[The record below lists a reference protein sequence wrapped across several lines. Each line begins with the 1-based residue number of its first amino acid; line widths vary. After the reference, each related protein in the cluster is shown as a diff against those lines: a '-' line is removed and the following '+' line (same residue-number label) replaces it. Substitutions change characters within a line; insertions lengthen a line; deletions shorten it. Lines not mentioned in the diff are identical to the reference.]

1 MPATDERKKPQSS
14 FVAGAGAGFVATAL
28 LHPLDLIKTRFQ
40 VQESGGRRLPL
51 YRGVPHAIRTIV
63 QLEGVAGLYAGLL
76 PNVVGSTASWGIYFH
91 FYNGFKERM
100 GSRREAMGD
109 SAVYIAA
116 ATAAGVLTTLMMH
129 PVFTIKTRLQLQM
142 HQAAEPAAVAAAEAA
157 PSASSAPPAAAAQR
171 LVPAHQR
178 DNYAGALNAFGRMVR
193 EEGVLSL
200 YRGLGASLML
210 VSHASLQFLTYE
222 HSKAWL
228 QGRSWRGGG
237 DGDGGRGGGGGGA
250 AEALGGRELFAA
262 ATVSKV
268 CATMVTYPYQVVR
281 SVMQQRAAVGTDVVV
296 LDSTVGTMTRIWR
309 LERLWGFYRGL
320 VPHILRSTPQATLT
334 LMAYEYFQRGLD
346 RRSA

>member
-28 LHPLDLIKTRFQ
+28 LHPLDLIETRFQ
-40 VQESGGRRLPL
+40 GAGERRSAAAALP
-51 YRGVPHAIRTIV
+51 GVPHLCTAIV

-157 PSASSAPPAAAAQR
+157 PSASSAPAAAAAQR

-237 DGDGGRGGGGGGA
+237 DGGGGGGGA
-250 AEALGGRELFAA
+250 AAEALGERELFAA

>member
-1 MPATDERKKPQSS
+1 
-14 FVAGAGAGFVATAL
+14 
-28 LHPLDLIKTRFQ
+28 
-40 VQESGGRRLPL
+40 
-51 YRGVPHAIRTIV
+51 
-63 QLEGVAGLYAGLL
+63 
-76 PNVVGSTASWGIYFH
+76 
-91 FYNGFKERM
+91 
-100 GSRREAMGD
+100 
-109 SAVYIAA
+109 
-116 ATAAGVLTTLMMH
+116 
-129 PVFTIKTRLQLQM
+129 
-142 HQAAEPAAVAAAEAA
+142 
-157 PSASSAPPAAAAQR
+157 
-171 LVPAHQR
+171 
-178 DNYAGALNAFGRMVR
+178 
-193 EEGVLSL
+193 
-200 YRGLGASLML
+200 ML

-237 DGDGGRGGGGGGA
+237 DGDGGGGGAA

-281 SVMQQRAAVGTDVVV
+281 SVMQQRAAVGTDIVV

>member
-1 MPATDERKKPQSS
+1 MPAMDERKKPQSS

-129 PVFTIKTRLQLQM
+129 PVFTIKTRLQLQICLLYTS
-142 HQAAEPAAVAAAEAA
+142 
-157 PSASSAPPAAAAQR
+157 PSP
-171 LVPAHQR
+171 R
-178 DNYAGALNAFGRMVR
+178 D
-193 EEGVLSL
+193 
-200 YRGLGASLML
+200 
-210 VSHASLQFLTYE
+210 
-222 HSKAWL
+222 
-228 QGRSWRGGG
+228 
-237 DGDGGRGGGGGGA
+237 
-250 AEALGGRELFAA
+250 
-262 ATVSKV
+262 
-268 CATMVTYPYQVVR
+268 
-281 SVMQQRAAVGTDVVV
+281 
-296 LDSTVGTMTRIWR
+296 
-309 LERLWGFYRGL
+309 
-320 VPHILRSTPQATLT
+320 
-334 LMAYEYFQRGLD
+334 
-346 RRSA
+346 

>member
-157 PSASSAPPAAAAQR
+157 PSASSAPAAAAAQR

-237 DGDGGRGGGGGGA
+237 DGGGGGGGGRGA
-250 AEALGGRELFAA
+250 RRARALRGGDGVEGVRDDGDVPVPGGALGDAA
-262 ATVSKV
+262 ARRRRHRRRR
-268 CATMVTYPYQVVR
+268 AR
-281 SVMQQRAAVGTDVVV
+281 LHRRHDDAHLAARAAVGLLPRPRAAHPALDAAGDAHADGVRV
-296 LDSTVGTMTRIWR
+296 LPARPR
-309 LERLWGFYRGL
+309 
-320 VPHILRSTPQATLT
+320 
-334 LMAYEYFQRGLD
+334 
-346 RRSA
+346 